1 MENKWLWA
9 INEKT
14 TLAQELWALNGKE
27 METNSKVDRKQMDQS
42 RMIEMLGARL
52 LSLGMEICPSIQGA
66 HSAETTN
73 KLIIR

>member
-1 MENKWLWA
+1 
-9 INEKT
+9 
-14 TLAQELWALNGKE
+14 